1 MEPTAII
8 QPLIVLAVWTTII
21 MVLMFVKRIP
31 AMNKAGID
39 PQAAK
44 HVKDVTLPSNVT
56 QYADNYNHLFE
67 QPTLFYAVVL
77 AIALLGHGDQLNVQL
92 AWAFVF
98 MRILH
103 SLVQIT
109 INIVMLRFAVF
120 MLSWAALAALIIR
133 EAIRII

>member
-1 MEPTAII
+1 MDPTAII
-8 QPLIVLAVWTTII
+8 QPLIVLALWTTIV
-21 MVLMFVKRIP
+21 MVLMFAKRIP

-39 PQAAK
+39 PQAGK
-44 HVKDVTLPSNVT
+44 HVKDITLPSKVA
-56 QYADNYNHLFE
+56 QFADNYNHLFE

-98 MRILH
+98 FRVLH
-103 SLVQIT
+103 SLIQIT
-109 INIVMLRFAVF
+109 INIVMMRFLVF
-120 MLSWAALAALIIR
+120 MLSWLVLAVLIIR